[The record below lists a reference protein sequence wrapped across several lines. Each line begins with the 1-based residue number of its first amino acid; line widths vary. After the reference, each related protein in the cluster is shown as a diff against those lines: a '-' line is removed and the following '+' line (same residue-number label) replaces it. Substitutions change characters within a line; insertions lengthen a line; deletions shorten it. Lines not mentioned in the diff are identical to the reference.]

1 MFIERKLKLERTK
14 TLEYDR
20 EGSTYDGE
28 AYIVKLHNLII
39 GNIQRIC
46 IDHQGCSW
54 KFTTLDIIDKGHI
67 DDNVGHKIALH
78 IQRSLPKCNISKLF
92 DIDKWLVKNIV
103 ALYRDKLIWVSRSPE
118 EHKMIAK
125 TLERIGMP
133 HGRKSKHSFIT

>member
-46 IDHQGCSW
+46 IAHQACSW

-67 DDNVGHKIALH
+67 NDNVGHKVALH
-78 IQRSLPKCNISKLF
+78 IQRSLPECNISKLF

-103 ALYRDKLIWVSRSPE
+103 ALFKIS
-118 EHKMIAK
+118 
-125 TLERIGMP
+125 
-133 HGRKSKHSFIT
+133 